1 VALGPVITRNA
12 GVATRLPYIR
22 NVLGVGG
29 PAHPIIIMAAQRT
42 VTGGT
47 SSTRYKEKIG
57 RCNGKIGKGNGKK
70 SKMCKRITGMFLV
83 LNHLV

>member
-1 VALGPVITRNA
+1 VVLGPVITRNA

-47 SSTRYKEKIG
+47 SSSRY
-57 RCNGKIGKGNGKK
+57 NGKIGKGNGKK
-70 SKMCKRITGMFLV
+70 SKMCKGITGMFLV